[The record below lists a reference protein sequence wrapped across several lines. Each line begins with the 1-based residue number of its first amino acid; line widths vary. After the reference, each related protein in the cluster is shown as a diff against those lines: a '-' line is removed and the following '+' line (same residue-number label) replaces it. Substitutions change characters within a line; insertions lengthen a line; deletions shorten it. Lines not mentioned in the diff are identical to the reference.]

1 MIRLLDKT
9 TIDKIA
15 AGEVIERPSSVVK
28 ELLENAIDAHST
40 SVTVEIKEGGISF
53 IRVTDNGDGIPKDQ
67 VRTAYMRHAT
77 SKIEDA
83 SDLESIESLGFR
95 GEALSTIAAVSQT
108 EMITKTADDLV
119 GVKYVIHGGEEI
131 EYKEVGVPEGTT
143 IVVRNLFF
151 NTPARKKFLKTPM
164 TEGSYINDLVL
175 RIALSHPEI
184 AFKLIINGQTKL
196 DTSGNGKLKDTLYQL
211 FGRDITSN
219 IIEVDYEQND
229 IKISGFIGKPF
240 ISRGNR
246 GLENYFINKRYIKS
260 NIVNRAIEEG
270 YKTFVMQHKFP
281 FTALFIELP
290 LDKCDVNVHPT
301 KMEFKYDNERALFE
315 AVTKAVREAL
325 SFKELIPK
333 AEYNNQA
340 KVIKSVERPAEP
352 YETRR
357 ANNMAKLEEP
367 TGLSNAGSS
376 AATVSGTGKTSVVN
390 TTSTMNPVSQSKIN
404 GYSASYSILEQ
415 MKKQEEE
422 LNKDTQISRTKE
434 IEKENLNKDLSDE
447 KTNKL
452 TDDKETAVLKT
463 AGYKFAS
470 SPYAKATPNV
480 VSDREDRGIDS
491 TNLLKDDGVS
501 YHASTKDA
509 AVNNAEAVRNNQ
521 DSKTD
526 LNKNQISDIP
536 KINTE
541 KDGVKLQINMGS
553 EEAYG
558 TQASLFDDKFL
569 SDSARKKHRLIGQVF
584 GTYWLIE
591 YENNLY
597 IMDQHA
603 AHEKVKYEELMAQ
616 LDSKEIFSQ
625 QLMPPM
631 VVTVSYAE
639 REVILNNYD
648 LFMKFGYDIV
658 EFGGNEF
665 KINAVPAN
673 LYGLHGREMFME
685 FVSSLMDNAGYMS
698 NDVFV
703 KKLSTMACKAAIK
716 GNMRISFAEADALI
730 EQLLKL
736 ENPYTCPHG
745 RPTIIS
751 MSERE
756 LEKKFK
762 RVL

>member
-1 MIRLLDKT
+1 MIKLLDKT

-28 ELLENAIDAHST
+28 ELLENAIDAHAT
-40 SVTVEIKEGGISF
+40 SITVEIKEGGISF

-83 SDLESIESLGFR
+83 TDLESIASLGFR

-108 EMITKTADDLV
+108 EMITKTAEDLV
-119 GVKYVIHGGEEI
+119 GVKYVIHGGDEI

-219 IIEVDYEQND
+219 IIEVDYEQSD
-229 IKISGFIGKPF
+229 IKIKGFIGKPF

-315 AVTKAVREAL
+315 AVTKAVKEAL

-333 AEYNNQA
+333 AEYNTQT

-357 ANNMAKLEEP
+357 VYNSLAPHKAEINENNEA
-367 TGLSNAGSS
+367 TAASS
-376 AATVSGTGKTSVVN
+376 IVTNTVSSSSTGSVAN
-390 TTSTMNPVSQSKIN
+390 TVTTTLKPASQSKIN

-415 MKKQEEE
+415 MKKQDEEIK
-422 LNKDTQISRTKE
+422 KDTDTKANTSKISETVEIKEQIQE
-434 IEKENLNKDLSDE
+434 A
-447 KTNKL
+447 
-452 TDDKETAVLKT
+452 TAVVKD

-470 SPYAKATPNV
+470 SPYAKSNASV
-480 VSDREDRGIDS
+480 VEDSADRGVDIS
-491 TNLLKDDGVS
+491 NLLKDDGV
-501 YHASTKDA
+501 
-509 AVNNAEAVRNNQ
+509 
-521 DSKTD
+521 
-526 LNKNQISDIP
+526 
-536 KINTE
+536 
-541 KDGVKLQINMGS
+541 KLQIS
-553 EEAYG
+553 AKDEVTYG
-558 TQASLFDDKFL
+558 TQASLFDEKFL
-569 SDSARKKHRLIGQVF
+569 SESARKKHRLIGQVF

-603 AHEKVKYEELMAQ
+603 AHEKVKYEELMSQ
-616 LDSKEIFSQ
+616 LETKEVYSQ

-639 REVILNNYD
+639 REAILNNYD

-665 KINAVPAN
+665 KINAVPTN
-673 LYGLHGREMFME
+673 LYGIHGREMFME
-685 FVSSLMDNAGYMS
+685 FVSSLIDNAGYMS
-698 NDVFV
+698 NEVFI

-716 GNMRISFAEADALI
+716 GNMRITFAEADALI